1 MQQDF
6 NGFRIGSHDDELGN
20 TTIERF
26 GSFVGTLF
34 DLLVV
39 GSLLLQEKYLKKKE
53 WSEGWDER

>member
-39 GSLLLQEKYLKKKE
+39 GGLLL
-53 WSEGWDER
+53 R